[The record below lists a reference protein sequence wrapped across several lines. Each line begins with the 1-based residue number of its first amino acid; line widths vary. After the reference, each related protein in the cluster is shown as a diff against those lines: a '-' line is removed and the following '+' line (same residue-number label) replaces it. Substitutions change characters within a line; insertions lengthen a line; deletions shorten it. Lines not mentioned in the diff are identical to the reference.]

1 MDIFSTAKNVT
12 ILALAFFLIQSVS
25 QGSQN
30 LCFPVQPIPV
40 TSWRGEYFSNRE
52 LSGTPAMIRD
62 DGAGKPDFEWGL
74 ESPSESCGIPKD
86 NFSVRWTRRA
96 AFSEGTWIF
105 NVTVDDGVRIYIDR
119 QLKLEKWLDQ
129 RTTLSFTTAL
139 TGGNH
144 DIVIE
149 YFDHWGSASIK
160 VDWREHPCF
169 TGVSPYRWKG
179 EYFTNATLHGSP
191 VMIRDDGETLLN
203 FVWGTAGPSQECGIP
218 ADDFSVRWSRR
229 LLLNDG
235 LYRFSITADDGVRF
249 FVDGRKALDQWRNQ
263 QKSTF
268 NVDLSLY
275 AGAHTI
281 VLEYYEHTGEAITA
295 IDWQMIGVR

>member
-105 NVTVDDGVRIYIDR
+105 NVTVDDEVRIYIDR
-119 QLKLEKWLDQ
+119 QLKLEKWLDR
-129 RTTLSFTTAL
+129 RTSLSFTTARL
-139 TGGNH
+139 PAAITTSSSSISITRQCINQGRLARAPVLAAFHPTAGKA
-144 DIVIE
+144 E
-149 YFDHWGSASIK
+149 YFS
-160 VDWREHPCF
+160 
-169 TGVSPYRWKG
+169 
-179 EYFTNATLHGSP
+179 NATS
-191 VMIRDDGETLLN
+191 M
-203 FVWGTAGPSQECGIP
+203 
-218 ADDFSVRWSRR
+218 
-229 LLLNDG
+229 
-235 LYRFSITADDGVRF
+235 
-249 FVDGRKALDQWRNQ
+249 ALQ
-263 QKSTF
+263 
-268 NVDLSLY
+268 
-275 AGAHTI
+275 
-281 VLEYYEHTGEAITA
+281 
-295 IDWQMIGVR
+295 